1 MPALTTMTIELSQDV
16 KDKLDALA
24 SGTEQ
29 SSTRLASDAVG
40 AFVEEEL
47 ALRDA
52 IERGREDGRA
62 GSVVPHAQAIADMR
76 EAIDAARRRR
86 GK

>member
-1 MPALTTMTIELSQDV
+1 MSSLTTMTIELSQDM

-29 SSTRLASDAVG
+29 SSTRLASDAIG

-47 ALRDA
+47 ALRNA
-52 IERGREDGRA
+52 IERDLEDGRT
-62 GSVVPHAQAIADMR
+62 GRVVPHAHAIADMR
-76 EAIDAARRRR
+76 NAISAVRSKLA
-86 GK
+86 K

>member
-29 SSTRLASDAVG
+29 SSTRLASEAVG
-40 AFVEEEL
+40 TFVEEEF

-52 IERGREDGRA
+52 IERGKEDGRA
-62 GSVVPHAQAIADMR
+62 GRVVSHSRAIADMR
-76 EAIDAARRRR
+76 DAIDAARRNRA
-86 GK
+86 K

>member
-1 MPALTTMTIELSQDV
+1 MPAVTTMTIELSQDL

-29 SSTRLASDAVG
+29 SSTRLASAAVS

-52 IERGREDGRA
+52 IEGGLEDGSA
-62 GSVVPHAQAIADMR
+62 GRVVPHAQAIADMR
-76 EAIDAARRRR
+76 QAIDAARLRRA
-86 GK
+86 K